1 MNIPD
6 DKKVRD
12 FTRLLEL
19 AKAMSVEKDLY
30 ALLDLI
36 VQRTTEVMEAD
47 RTSLYLV
54 DADKQQLWTRIAQG
68 LEIKEV
74 RVPIGTGISGHV
86 AKTRETVNI
95 QDAYLDPRFD
105 RAWDVKTGYRT
116 RSILCM
122 PLLTHE
128 DRVVGV
134 IQVLNKEGGVFTSY
148 DESLLAALGSHAA
161 IALDQARLMQHYVE
175 KQRMQEALRI
185 ARDIQ
190 MSLLPKKAPSV
201 PGFDIAGWTQPCD
214 ETGGDYY
221 DFIPLPD
228 GRLGIAIGDVSSHGV
243 GPALLMTAS
252 RALLRAFVNMTD
264 DISQALLRMNNM
276 LASDMEGGRFVTL
289 FYGVLD
295 PKASVVTYSSAGQ
308 DPPLLFEDGTKTF
321 RELGSTGMPIGV
333 MPDTDFPVGDPVTLT
348 PGDVLLMATDG
359 VIEAM
364 DAQNEKFERE
374 RLRRVIQAHH
384 TETAAQLIQTLYRE
398 VRAFCAEA
406 PQRDDITIIVV
417 KALPR

>member
-6 DKKVRD
+6 AKKVHD

-105 RAWDVKTGYRT
+105 RGWDMKTGYRT

-134 IQVLNKEGGVFTSY
+134 IQVLNKKGGAFTDY

-190 MSLLPKKAPSV
+190 MSLL
-201 PGFDIAGWTQPCD
+201 
-214 ETGGDYY
+214 
-221 DFIPLPD
+221 
-228 GRLGIAIGDVSSHGV
+228 
-243 GPALLMTAS
+243 
-252 RALLRAFVNMTD
+252 
-264 DISQALLRMNNM
+264 
-276 LASDMEGGRFVTL
+276 
-289 FYGVLD
+289 
-295 PKASVVTYSSAGQ
+295 
-308 DPPLLFEDGTKTF
+308 
-321 RELGSTGMPIGV
+321 
-333 MPDTDFPVGDPVTLT
+333 
-348 PGDVLLMATDG
+348 
-359 VIEAM
+359 
-364 DAQNEKFERE
+364 
-374 RLRRVIQAHH
+374 
-384 TETAAQLIQTLYRE
+384 
-398 VRAFCAEA
+398 
-406 PQRDDITIIVV
+406 
-417 KALPR
+417 